1 MSFESLDLLLNTIWT
16 SLDDILVCAGM
27 FIIAQVFSSY
37 CSWSLQTYFRCSH
50 YLSQTTHFVIM
61 FMVFIFLV
69 GHLIGSD
76 TATSLFSGFSIGL
89 GYAMQPYIVS
99 LLAGAT
105 FRSTGMFKPG
115 DNIRIQGG
123 EYRLEHIGLIYV
135 CGSDESGYQIYFPN
149 SMLSGTAVGVKYKK
163 KE

>member
-1 MSFESLDLLLNTIWT
+1 MSFESLDILLNSIWT
-16 SLDDILVCAGM
+16 SLDDILVCVGM
-27 FIIAQVFSSY
+27 FIVAQVFSGY
-37 CSWSLQTYFRCSH
+37 CSWSLQTYFHCSH
-50 YLSQTTHFVIM
+50 YISQSIHFIIL

-105 FRSTGMFKPG
+105 FRSTGMFKAG
-115 DNIRIQGG
+115 DKLRIQGG
-123 EYRLEHIGLIYV
+123 EYELEHIGLIYV
-135 CGSDESGYQIYFPN
+135 CASDSTGYSVYFPN
-149 SMLSGTAVGVKYKK
+149 AVLARNSVGVKKQKK
-163 KE
+163 L